1 MFSSRDESY
10 ASTLYEIKI
19 MTTYSNNHPCEKL
32 NKVIQLSLE
41 PCHDPLTKALQI
53 ARESGA
59 FKHSN
64 VVFMCN
70 KLYPLN
76 PQNPQ
81 QSLQQLITMKPQKTA

>member
-1 MFSSRDESY
+1 
-10 ASTLYEIKI
+10 

-64 VVFMCN
+64 VIFMCN
-70 KLYPLN
+70 KLYPIN

-81 QSLQQLITMKPQKTA
+81 QSIQHLKMMKQQRGA

>member
-1 MFSSRDESY
+1 
-10 ASTLYEIKI
+10 
-19 MTTYSNNHPCEKL
+19 MTTYPSNHPCEKL

-41 PCHDPLTKALQI
+41 PHHDPLTKALQI

-70 KLYPLN
+70 KLYPIN

-81 QSLQQLITMKPQKTA
+81 QSIQYLKMMKQQRGA

>member
-1 MFSSRDESY
+1 
-10 ASTLYEIKI
+10 
-19 MTTYSNNHPCEKL
+19 MTTYPSNHPCEKL
-32 NKVIQLSLE
+32 NKIIQLSLE
-41 PCHDPLTKALQI
+41 PSHDPLTKALQI

-59 FKHSN
+59 FKHRN

-81 QSLQQLITMKPQKTA
+81 QSLQQLRIMKQKKTA